1 MGDPCNLLT
10 LKKRELNSFSL
21 RLQITRIT
29 HFLQRITDRIT
40 RITHAVCTRGAEA
53 SSVSEGVM
61 HRVPHGVDWPWRLCA
76 VLPCFVHLSFHWH
89 VRNASA
95 QAPSASLPVPPCS
108 QRPVPW
114 PSCCSCTSVVAWSG
128 SNHPPAHAVLPP
140 AAFAALADE
149 AWSEVTALS
158 EDSRRKHVHWVHV
171 RTQNPEHQQPDS
183 FTREGFWQHL
193 CRVYKDTYP
202 RPENPSGSIL
212 LFGVVAKERHAGSM
226 HAAERAEHHHAP
238 CYCSVQHYWKPVAQR
253 SLTLGVK
260 LHAACHDGYSIM
272 YTYVRCPSP
281 RKPLPE
287 LDPDLW
293 YSDAHPRGRLL
304 QDLLDVGLQA
314 VRRFHSRGSSSR
326 PGQDS
331 PRFRATDV
339 FAFVRETG
347 IRSLHEFRLRAHAS
361 AAVGDARVAEFCTVH
376 TDEELQRY
384 LDGAWAVH
392 DAPQHGLPTSADR
405 VGKLHAAG
413 AWPCTCG
420 GIWVPGIT
428 FVLQNN
434 AEDIPQFCSDV
445 LRALALGACRGA
457 NLAIIGP
464 PGCGKIT
471 VFEGLDLVFAVC
483 GKPERDNTFP
493 LAGILDA
500 EVLLWQEFTWDPKLC
515 AFEDLLSLTAG
526 ERFGIR
532 EAHKKPRQFRNTS
545 PMFYTAWAP
554 LQYRG
559 RAADQVQVYNDAMAE
574 RFTTRR
580 WTRPLPRENR
590 LPKFPQCARC
600 MSTFLLSGGSPDDV

>member
-1 MGDPCNLLT
+1 MAFVLQLH
-10 LKKRELNSFSL
+10 KR
-21 RLQITRIT
+21 RRMVGKQ
-29 HFLQRITDRIT
+29 
-40 RITHAVCTRGAEA
+40 
-53 SSVSEGVM
+53 
-61 HRVPHGVDWPWRLCA
+61 P
-76 VLPCFVHLSFHWH
+76 
-89 VRNASA
+89 
-95 QAPSASLPVPPCS
+95 
-108 QRPVPW
+108 
-114 PSCCSCTSVVAWSG
+114 
-128 SNHPPAHAVLPP
+128 PPAHAVLPP

-238 CYCSVQHYWKPVAQR
+238 CYCSAQHYWKPVAQR

-347 IRSLHEFRLRAHAS
+347 IRSLHEFRLRAHAL

-532 EAHKKPRQFRNTS
+532 EPHKKPRQFRNTS